1 MRQRRIWE
9 MSWPLMLTW
18 SISSLIGLTDMLIA
32 GRCGGQVQAAVGIGE
47 QVIFF
52 SVLLGTALSLGTAA
66 CVARCQGAGR
76 LRLAHLYASDSLVL
90 ALGIGALA
98 AAFQFLLSNPIL
110 HWINTPEAVLPLA
123 DQYLKLSAFA
133 NLPFVAAMS
142 LAASFRALNKPK
154 AALIL
159 WIIIATVSI
168 AGSYLPVVLLSMR
181 GDKAIS
187 MIALSWDVGASL
199 GVLWA
204 ICIRKFHL
212 RRISQTRLRELVHIS
227 LPTILAEI
235 SWIASNTIM
244 FFLLGI
250 SADAITTQAA
260 LSLALKIE
268 ETFAS
273 MPLAALSVSAG
284 TLVGQSLGA
293 EDPVEAKNTGW
304 LITIWSAIAML
315 SIGLFL
321 ATQSHHILPLLSSDG
336 AVRQSAHSLLIWSPV
351 LLPACAFWLIPAGCV
366 EGSGCTVPPMI
377 VNAIGFLA
385 IRVPGALAMLNFG
398 APPIVAVCFALAISR
413 IFLAVA
419 SVILFQSGTW
429 ALCGLPR
436 DMHKLPVDEFAAAV
450 S

>member
-1 MRQRRIWE
+1 
-9 MSWPLMLTW
+9 
-18 SISSLIGLTDMLIA
+18 MLIA
-32 GRCGGQVQAAVGIGE
+32 GRCGGEVQAAVGIGE

-66 CVARCQGAGR
+66 CVARCEGAR
-76 LRLAHLYASDSLVL
+76 RPRLANLYANDSLVL
-90 ALGIGALA
+90 ALGLGAVA
-98 AAFQFLLSNPIL
+98 AAFQFLFSNPIL
-110 HWINTPEAVLPLA
+110 HAIHTPQAVLPLSE
-123 DQYLKLSAFA
+123 QYLKLSAFA

-168 AGSYLPVVLLSMR
+168 GGSYLPVALLNMR
-181 GDKAIS
+181 GDEAIT
-187 MIALSWDVGASL
+187 MIALSWDIGASL

-204 ICIRKFHL
+204 ICISKFHL
-212 RRISQTRLRELVHIS
+212 RRISLTRLRELADIS
-227 LPTILAEI
+227 LPTILAET

-244 FFLLGI
+244 FFLLGLT
-250 SADAITTQAA
+250 ADAVTTQAA
-260 LSLALKIE
+260 LSIALKIE

-293 EDPVEAKNTGW
+293 EDPTEAKNTGW
-304 LITIWSAIAML
+304 LITIWSTIAML
-315 SIGLFL
+315 AIGLFL
-321 ATQSHHILPLLSSDG
+321 ATQSHHILPWLSSDAG
-336 AVRQSAHSLLIWSPV
+336 VRQGAHTLLIWSPL
-351 LLPACAFWLIPAGCV
+351 LLPACALWLVPAGCV
-366 EGSGCTVPPMI
+366 EGSGCTIPPMI

-385 IRVPGALAMLNFG
+385 IRVPCAMAMLSFG
-398 APPIVAVCFALAISR
+398 APPIVAVCSALAISR

-419 SVILFQSGTW
+419 SVILFHSGNW

-436 DMHKLPVDEFAAAV
+436 DVHKLSVDKLAAAV